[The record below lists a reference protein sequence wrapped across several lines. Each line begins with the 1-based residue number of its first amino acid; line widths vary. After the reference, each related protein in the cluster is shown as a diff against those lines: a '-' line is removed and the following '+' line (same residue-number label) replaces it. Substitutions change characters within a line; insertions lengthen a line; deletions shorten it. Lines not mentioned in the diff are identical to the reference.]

1 VRYGEEQIAEARLE
15 AVPNPAPDRDYRI
28 DLTCPE
34 FTCLCPR
41 SGFPDF
47 ATFRI
52 TYVPDHHVAEL
63 KSVKLYLNRFRNE
76 YLFHE
81 AAVNRVLDDLAE
93 LLQPRW
99 LRVIGDFTVRGNI
112 KTIITAVYARPG
124 YQPSPWLAL
133 STTVPASVVTE
144 S

>member
-1 VRYGEEQIAEARLE
+1 MRYGEEQIANAHLE

-52 TYVPDHHVAEL
+52 TYVPDQHLAEL
-63 KSVKLYLNRFRNE
+63 KSVKLYLNRFRNA

-81 AAVNRVLDDLAE
+81 AAVNQVLDDLVATI
-93 LLQPRW
+93 QPRW

-112 KTIITAVYARPG
+112 KTVITAVHARPG
-124 YQPSPWLAL
+124 YASPPWLELTSATPNG
-133 STTVPASVVTE
+133 SADGS
-144 S
+144 